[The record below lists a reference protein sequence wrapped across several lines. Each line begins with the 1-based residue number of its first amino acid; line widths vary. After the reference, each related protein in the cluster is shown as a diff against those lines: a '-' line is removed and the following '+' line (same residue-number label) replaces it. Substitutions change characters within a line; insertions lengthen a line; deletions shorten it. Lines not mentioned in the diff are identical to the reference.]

1 MVVKGYLE
9 NERFDVFDKK
19 GKFVKGGFKTNKEME
34 IWCKDNDVKLI
45 DVLEII
51 LTETI

>member
-1 MVVKGYLE
+1 MVAKGYLE
-9 NERFDVFDKK
+9 NERFDVFDKN
-19 GKFVKGGFKTNKEME
+19 GNFVKGGFKNEQQME
-34 IWCKDNDVKLI
+34 SWCKDNDIKLI